1 MKKIYLALYLIF
13 LKHLP
18 ATNGAIPMR
27 SLIRRMR
34 SSVGKHLFDSCGKN
48 INIEKGADF
57 GKGDGIKIG
66 DNSGL
71 GINCYV
77 RGPLEIGND
86 VMMGPDVLIFTQNHQ
101 TADTEIPMREQ
112 GMAPLKPV
120 VIGDDVWI
128 GARVCILPGVTIGQG
143 AVIGACAVVSKD
155 VPAYSVAEGNPARV
169 VKKRKS

>member
-86 VMMGPDVLIFTQNHQ
+86 VMMGPDVMIFH
-101 TADTEIPMREQ
+101 ADHVMSRRDIAMRLQ
-112 GMAPLKPV
+112 GDSVSKTV
-120 VIGDDVWI
+120 IIGDDVWI
-128 GARVCILPGVTIGQG
+128 GARVIILKGVYVGKG
-143 AVIGACAVVSKD
+143 AVIAAGAILTKD
-155 VPAYSVAEGNPARV
+155 VPEYAIVGGVPAKVIKYRE
-169 VKKRKS
+169 

>member
-66 DNSGL
+66 DNSL
-71 GINCYV
+71 VLIV
-77 RGPLEIGND
+77 MLEALLKS
-86 VMMGPDVLIFTQNHQ
+86 VMML
-101 TADTEIPMREQ
+101 
-112 GMAPLKPV
+112 
-120 VIGDDVWI
+120 
-128 GARVCILPGVTIGQG
+128 
-143 AVIGACAVVSKD
+143 
-155 VPAYSVAEGNPARV
+155 
-169 VKKRKS
+169 